1 MTLSMPMSFDRAPSS
16 AIQEAGLALRL
27 AQRAFSALV
36 DAGDA
41 RSPLARA
48 QRRQALRCT
57 LSALSADDRDRFAR
71 WLTLLRTS
79 RQGVAPQVVAWIAT
93 PDAAS
98 RRIVR
103 RARAA

>member
-1 MTLSMPMSFDRAPSS
+1 MPKSFDRALPS
-16 AIQEAGLALRL
+16 AAQDACLALRL
-27 AQRAFSALV
+27 AQRALSALV

-41 RSPLARA
+41 GSPLARA
-48 QRRQALRCT
+48 QRGQALRRT